1 MYMPVTALMH
11 VFLVW
16 PSRQHN
22 KLQVLGD
29 LDMPF
34 EDIKGPL
41 SNWVKTES
49 IQRQIKLR
57 FRAFLDQYRDEN
69 NNLVYKPRIRDMCIG
84 RSELYLASCC
94 SSPYVPSW
102 SLALLLHT
110 DAVLHAT
117 LFACVALFHS
127 LAHVMHGDTDDPLQM
142 GSRACWWTWT
152 SLHLFRQTSPSGCNV
167 SPRL

>member
-1 MYMPVTALMH
+1 LLLLT
-11 VFLVW
+11 W
-16 PSRQHN
+16 PSRQHI

-69 NNLVYKPRIRDMCIG
+69 NNLVYKQRIRDMCIG
-84 RSELYLASCC
+84 RSEICLACCC
-94 SSPYVPSW
+94 SHLCHW
-102 SLALLLHT
+102 LCCCTLLLSFMQPCLP
-110 DAVLHAT
+110 V
-117 LFACVALFHS
+117 
-127 LAHVMHGDTDDPLQM
+127 
-142 GSRACWWTWT
+142 
-152 SLHLFRQTSPSGCNV
+152 
-167 SPRL
+167 